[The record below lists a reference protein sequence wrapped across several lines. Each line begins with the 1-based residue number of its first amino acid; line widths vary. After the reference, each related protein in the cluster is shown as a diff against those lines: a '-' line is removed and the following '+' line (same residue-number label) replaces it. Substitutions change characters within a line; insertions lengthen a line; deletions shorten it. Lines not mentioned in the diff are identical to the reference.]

1 MTLYGSGFDESGMR
15 IKDAMAEI
23 VEDEWVWHSGTGVE
37 MGRCREWSD
46 GKGKER
52 WERGG
57 VVNCLCTGRGW
68 NKVETWKNIYMDR
81 RRPPPPAGKW
91 KITRPPPGWK
101 CKLLLN
107 PCKIVRILT
116 VQNWAKFFHILP
128 IVGKQ
133 LFTKPVENSVENLLI
148 THSLWKTLWKT
159 SCINIH
165 HFCIN
170 IHPLHKYTF
179 CTKNP
184 YTAALYQFWYTLKTR
199 IIPGKNSSLLQ
210 VKSKI
215 HRILDN
221 LRNCKLQYHILQN
234 RKSAREPENPHKSW

>member
-1 MTLYGSGFDESGMR
+1 MLGM
-15 IKDAMAEI
+15 
-23 VEDEWVWHSGTGVE
+23 EWWE
-37 MGRCREWSD
+37 
-46 GKGKER
+46 GKGEVGER
-52 WERGG
+52 G

-91 KITRPPPGWK
+91 KIAPPTGAEK

-116 VQNWAKFFHILP
+116 VQNWAKFFQILP

-133 LFTKPVENSVENLLI
+133 LFTKPVENSVENLLK
-148 THSLWKTLWKT
+148 THSLWKTP
-159 SCINIH
+159 CINIH

-199 IIPGKNSSLLQ
+199 IIPGNNSSLRQ
-210 VKSKI
+210 VKSKFHHFLCI
-215 HRILDN
+215 CRYCKSQRKIL
-221 LRNCKLQYHILQN
+221 
-234 RKSAREPENPHKSW
+234 